1 MHAYHI
7 FQPEARPSL
16 TSQPREA
23 WRWDLVTTRRR
34 HAAQDRQH
42 AAWHNVQHGMW
53 TRYNA
58 VDAHLVDEPV
68 FAFYLNRVSGG
79 DGELLLG
86 IAYYWYRIP
95 IRPRY
100 CLLLAPLIP
109 ICPRYRLFLVP
120 RIPFVLGIAYS
131 WYPVFPIA
139 RLLCTLG
146 LALGI
151 ALHRGNQTRL
161 VSHAACLD
169 IRKDAAGICPA
180 PGHIMRRDRMGCARP
195 RALLQVVWTRRTTPE
210 TLRTCRSRMR
220 LTGSSPWTVSH
231 SACPARQKAD
241 RPPQGTTVTAT
252 QEQTARL

>member
-1 MHAYHI
+1 
-7 FQPEARPSL
+7 
-16 TSQPREA
+16 
-23 WRWDLVTTRRR
+23 
-34 HAAQDRQH
+34 
-42 AAWHNVQHGMW
+42 MW

-139 RLLCTLG
+139 RLLSTLAWAWRLG
-146 LALGI
+146 LRCI
-151 ALHRGNQTRL
+151 VVTRL
-161 VSHAACLD
+161 AWFPRAACLD
-169 IRKDAAGICPA
+169 IRKDAAGIRPA

-195 RALLQVVWTRRTTPE
+195 RALLLPPLYHPCTTLYHPCTGLYHPCTGLYHACTGLYRVVGGVDSAHYTGDFAYVPLTNE
-210 TLRTCRSRMR
+210 TYWEFAMDGKPFSLPCSAESR
-220 LTGSSPWTVSH
+220 
-231 SACPARQKAD
+231 
-241 RPPQGTTVTAT
+241 
-252 QEQTARL
+252 

>member
-1 MHAYHI
+1 
-7 FQPEARPSL
+7 
-16 TSQPREA
+16 
-23 WRWDLVTTRRR
+23 
-34 HAAQDRQH
+34 
-42 AAWHNVQHGMW
+42 MW

-120 RIPFVLGIAYS
+120 RIPYRAALIHFGV
-131 WYPVFPIA
+131 
-139 RLLCTLG
+139 G

-161 VSHAACLD
+161 VS
-169 IRKDAAGICPA
+169 P
-180 PGHIMRRDRMGCARP
+180 RR
-195 RALLQVVWTRRTTPE
+195 LL
-210 TLRTCRSRMR
+210 
-220 LTGSSPWTVSH
+220 GY
-231 SACPARQKAD
+231 
-241 RPPQGTTVTAT
+241 
-252 QEQTARL
+252 